1 MRPIL
6 IVSGVLGGGTA
17 LVFAAAGLV
26 ATLFPNGTLVN
37 ASPWNNGAVFAKGG
51 VAMPMPAPMPVI
63 VDDGTGSGGFTIP
76 APPNAGAANGGD
88 IVVTV
93 PGPTD

>member
-6 IVSGVLGGGTA
+6 IVSAVLGGGSA

-37 ASPWNNGAVFAKGG
+37 VSPWNNGAAGG
-51 VAMPMPAPMPVI
+51 GDVVA
-63 VDDGTGSGGFTIP
+63 IP
-76 APPNAGAANGGD
+76 A
-88 IVVTV
+88 